1 MYNNRQGYPSLS
13 PSPLSPPLTHHYLHF
28 RPHDY
33 RPYYYSM
40 PPQPI
45 QKFYTPTHVIQ
56 QQQYQQY
63 QANRQKRSSNNT
75 YQRTR
80 STNKKEPKPDDTPN
94 SMISSTIRTKPTF
107 FFIRSIKA
115 TANW

>member
-1 MYNNRQGYPSLS
+1 MYNNRQGYPSL
-13 PSPLSPPLTHHYLHF
+13 PPPPLPPPLPHHYLHF
-28 RPHDY
+28 HPHGY
-33 RPYYYSM
+33 RPYYYSA
-40 PPQPI
+40 PPQPV
-45 QKFYTPTHVIQ
+45 QKFYTPTHIIR

-63 QANRQKRSSNNT
+63 QANRQRRSSNNT

-94 SMISSTIRTKPTF
+94 SMISSTIRIKPKF
-107 FFIRSIKA
+107 FFIRGIKA